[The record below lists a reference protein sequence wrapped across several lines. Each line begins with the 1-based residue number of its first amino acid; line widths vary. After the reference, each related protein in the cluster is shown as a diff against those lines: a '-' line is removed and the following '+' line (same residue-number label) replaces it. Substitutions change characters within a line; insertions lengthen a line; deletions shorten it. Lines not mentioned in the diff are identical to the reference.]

1 MAKVFLNDI
10 RWEYLSDEGRVWLK
24 NHPDPVVTGQVVK
37 ESSKRRVVF
46 FPGMYLKEVHYHG
59 FGVLLKSLGSGTACK
74 EGRVS
79 RKLAEL
85 GICVPQVIGY
95 GKAASGG
102 VIRRDVLLT
111 REVAGGKSLFD
122 FLHRDFPRLPCCEKR
137 KFVRRFAAY
146 VRKLHDAGALHADLH
161 VGNILLVAEGHEFNF
176 VLLDNDRLSLK
187 RGKISTRQRIQ
198 NLALVLSNL
207 RFHFSRTQYLRFLQE
222 YGFPPG
228 EKGLA
233 FLSALESKAFA
244 HINKICYGKAHKCLS
259 NNSRFSKEHR
269 QGFTIYRKSELRT
282 ENIIDILLPDPDK
295 VLDRGEVLKAGR
307 TVQAASVFIDGQK
320 YFLKRYN
327 DKSFVYRLRNA
338 FRKSRAVRT
347 WFVSWEFLY
356 RGLPVPEPILCL
368 EERSFRFL
376 KRSYILYEYVDN
388 SMRLP
393 QKWPLLDTQTRK
405 SILIRLAIKL
415 DWIHRTGGIHGDL
428 KWNNLLIDEN
438 NNIYF
443 IDFDGSR
450 VSFPGKSQKIAK
462 DLNRFLIDLSKFEND
477 EGLKLIFT
485 KVSNRSGIFF

>member
-1 MAKVFLNDI
+1 
-10 RWEYLSDEGRVWLK
+10 
-24 NHPDPVVTGQVVK
+24 
-37 ESSKRRVVF
+37 
-46 FPGMYLKEVHYHG
+46 
-59 FGVLLKSLGSGTACK
+59 
-74 EGRVS
+74 
-79 RKLAEL
+79 
-85 GICVPQVIGY
+85 
-95 GKAASGG
+95 
-102 VIRRDVLLT
+102 
-111 REVAGGKSLFD
+111 
-122 FLHRDFPRLPCCEKR
+122 
-137 KFVRRFAAY
+137 
-146 VRKLHDAGALHADLH
+146 
-161 VGNILLVAEGHEFNF
+161 
-176 VLLDNDRLSLK
+176 
-187 RGKISTRQRIQ
+187 
-198 NLALVLSNL
+198 
-207 RFHFSRTQYLRFLQE
+207 
-222 YGFPPG
+222 
-228 EKGLA
+228 
-233 FLSALESKAFA
+233 
-244 HINKICYGKAHKCLS
+244 
-259 NNSRFSKEHR
+259 
-269 QGFTIYRKSELRT
+269 
-282 ENIIDILLPDPDK
+282 